1 MKAVIYSRVSH
12 IEQVQN
18 GSSLETQKDRI
29 EDFCR
34 YKGIEVVEH
43 YKDAGI
49 SGRKF
54 ENRPN
59 FVRMMQ
65 RIERGDINAV
75 VVYSLSRFGRNIR
88 ETLNYLERLE
98 KWGVAFY
105 AIDLGI
111 DTSTSHGKLIMQI
124 MSALSEFESNQMS
137 DRIRAVMGHNKSKK
151 ITYCGNPP
159 LGYDNVDGTL
169 KPKKDEIKIVQ
180 EIFAMHKKD
189 LSMNEIAR
197 QLNKNGYKG
206 KKGGEFYAVTIQ
218 KILQNEIYKE
228 FK

>member
-1 MKAVIYSRVSH
+1 MKAVVYTRVSH
-12 IEQVQN
+12 LDQVEN
-18 GSSLETQKDRI
+18 GSSLDTQLDRI
-29 EDFCR
+29 QDFCKF
-34 YKGIEVVEH
+34 KGVEIIEH

-65 RIERGDINAV
+65 RVERGDIHAI

-88 ETLNYLERLE
+88 ETLNYLEKLE
-98 KWGVAFY
+98 KWGVSFY

-137 DRIRAVMGHNKSKK
+137 DRIRAVMGNNKSKK
-151 ITYCGNPP
+151 MTYCGNPP
-159 LGYDNVDGTL
+159 LGYDNVDGVMR
-169 KPKKDEIKIVQ
+169 PKEKEIEIVKS
-180 EIFAMHKKD
+180 IFDMHEKNI
-189 LSMNEIAR
+189 SMNEIAR
-197 QLNKNGYKG
+197 QLNKKGYKS
-206 KKGGEFYAVTIQ
+206 KKGSKFYAVTIQ
-218 KILQNEIYKE
+218 KILNNDIYKE
-228 FK
+228 LA

>member
-1 MKAVIYSRVSH
+1 MKAVMYSRVSH
-12 IEQVQN
+12 IDQVNN
-18 GSSLETQKDRI
+18 GSSLDTQKARI

-34 YKGIEVVEH
+34 YKGIEIVEH

-65 RIERGDINAV
+65 RLERKDVNAV

-98 KWGVAFY
+98 KWGVSFF
-105 AIDLGI
+105 AIDLNI
-111 DTSTSHGKLIMQI
+111 DTSTSHGKLILQI

-137 DRIRAVMGHNKSKK
+137 DRIKSVMSHNKEKK

-159 LGYDNVDGTL
+159 LGYENVDGVL
-169 KPKKDEIKIVQ
+169 RPNQEEIKIVKD
-180 EIFAMHKKD
+180 IFAMHKKD

-206 KKGGEFYAVTIQ
+206 KNGGEFYAVTIQ
-218 KILQNEIYKE
+218 KILKNEIYKE